1 MIEKIH
7 AEIEKSIE
15 VKLAVLNDR
24 FLLKRIEQAIFLI
37 KDTLINGGRIFFAG
51 NGGSAADSQHLAAEF
66 ISKLEFD
73 RAPLPALALSADTSM
88 LTAIGNDYGFDRV
101 FVRQLIG
108 QSKPGDVFIGITTSG
123 KSKNI
128 INSFNACKQ
137 LGLKSVAFC
146 GAQGVEG
153 CSIDISLNIP
163 SNNVAR
169 IQEAH
174 IMIGHIICGSVE
186 RVMFNAV

>member
-1 MIEKIH
+1 MIEKIRS
-7 AEIEKSIE
+7 EIEKSIE
-15 VKLAVLNDR
+15 VKLAVLNDQ
-24 FLLKRIEQAIFLI
+24 FLMARIEQVIFLI
-37 KDTLINGGRIFFAG
+37 KDSLINGGRIFFAG

-73 RAPLPALALSADTSM
+73 RAPLPALALSADTAM
-88 LTAIGNDYGFDRV
+88 LTAIGNDYGFDQV

-146 GAQGVEG
+146 GAQGVQD
-153 CSIDISLNIP
+153 CDIDIILNVP

-169 IQEAH
+169 TQEVH
-174 IMIGHIICGSVE
+174 IMMGHMICRLVE
-186 RVMFNAV
+186 RVMFNRA